1 MQKDSTLYQYGTL
14 ALLVPGLF
22 EGTKS
27 IDDILKHG
35 DTGIGTGD
43 GLDGELIVLN
53 GHPYQVDGSGKVNK
67 LDSNF
72 MVPFAD
78 VHFANFKPLFEL
90 ESDITPTSLEK
101 KQYYRRLIM
110 IIYSSL
116 LDCTVTLKKI
126 ATRSVDKQSKPY
138 PKLVECADKQN
149 EFSAEDKCGT
159 LIGYYSPKLF
169 NGPSVGGFHLHFL
182 ADDLSIGGHLLDF
195 EVDNG
200 TVEIQPFNKLEQDFP
215 TGSQEFMKHD
225 FSKDN
230 IEAAISKS
238 E

>member
-101 KQYYRRLIM
+101 TVLSKVNYDNIFFSFRLHGNF
-110 IIYSSL
+110 
-116 LDCTVTLKKI
+116 KKI

-182 ADDLSIGGHLLDF
+182 ADDLSIGGHVLDF

>member
-101 KQYYRRLIM
+101 TVLSKVNYDNIFFSFRLHGNF
-110 IIYSSL
+110 
-116 LDCTVTLKKI
+116 KKI

>member
-101 KQYYRRLIM
+101 TVLSKVNYDNIFFSFRLHGNF
-110 IIYSSL
+110 
-116 LDCTVTLKKI
+116 KKI

-182 ADDLSIGGHLLDF
+182 ADDLSIGGHVLDF
-195 EVDNG
+195 KVDNG
-200 TVEIQPFNKLEQDFP
+200 TIEIQPFNKLEQDFP